1 MYVQTHA
8 YNNMHV
14 KLVLGMLTSPEARH
28 RPQRQP
34 VALVVNAGQK
44 HSSLLVFGYPN
55 VFWFSNSSTH
65 RASLCTAQRTWGLRR
80 AEGGLGPGD
89 LSRLPGK
96 ALFC

>member
-65 RASLCTAQRTWGLRR
+65 RACCAQKSCTEDLGA
-80 AEGGLGPGD
+80 AEG
-89 LSRLPGK
+89 
-96 ALFC
+96 